1 MGYSPK
7 DKRILGSESWPL
19 PLTGI
24 TTRKLD
30 TPSVSLGAWMMLICL
45 KPQTTKWNFQS
56 WNISHIAPEVSR
68 FICIKDV

>member
-7 DKRILGSESWPL
+7 DKLFPGSESWPL

-30 TPSVSLGAWMMLICL
+30 TPSISLGAWMMLICL
-45 KPQTTKWNFQS
+45 NPQTTKQNFQS
-56 WNISHIAPEVSR
+56 WNISHIASEVSR
-68 FICIKDV
+68 FIDIKDV